1 VRSVEGAIAGDTM
14 MCYLMRREAGT
25 C

>member
-14 MCYLMRREAGT
+14 MCYFMRREAGT
-25 C
+25 V